1 MSVTVK
7 IHREECPSNP
17 RTEWDNV
24 GVMACWHSR
33 YDLGDEQPKCTPD
46 EWLADNAPEG
56 SIVLPLYL
64 YDHSGITMST
74 GGGYPY
80 DCQWDGGQVGVIVCT
95 PDKIKAEWK
104 GDRAKAENYLRG
116 EVATYDQYLT
126 GDVWGFTI
134 DEPDPCE
141 CCGLEKGPEHIDSC
155 WGFYG
160 ESLEAMQDHV
170 DTEYHAALAEAW
182 ANR

>member
-1 MSVTVK
+1 MTTVK

-24 GVMACWHSR
+24 GIMACWHDR
-33 YDLGDEQPKCTPD
+33 HDLGDEQPKCTPE
-46 EWLADNAPEG
+46 EWLEDNAPEG
-56 SIVLPLYL
+56 SIVLTLYL

-74 GGGYPY
+74 GDAYPFN
-80 DCQWDGGQVGVIVCT
+80 CQWDAGPVGVIVCT
-95 PDKIKAEWK
+95 PDKIKAEWD
-104 GDRAKAENYLRG
+104 GDRAKAEEYLRG
-116 EVATYDQYLT
+116 EVAVYDQYLT

-141 CCGLEKGPEHIDSC
+141 CCGNEKGPTHIDSC

-160 ESLEAMQDHV
+160 DALDQMKSHV
-170 DTEYHAALAEAW
+170 EDQYHPALAEAW
-182 ANR
+182 DNR